1 MPPLRRRPIV
11 FGGLLISISQRRH
24 RSARQTT
31 KPGRTR
37 VGGRGA
43 AWPPRLFLSLCRSL
57 RRRRRRFLAAPGA
70 LFGVASLPTA
80 SARPWETIGDAR
92 EQRERGES
100 ARFSSNASG
109 HVPRRC
115 GRLLRDTVLLRLGL
129 RGEAKDDA
137 VPWCT
142 ASFSGA
148 RTGVSSLVP
157 VRKHGASKAR
167 AQCGMKRAPVV
178 GSQPRLPPRWP
189 CPRWR

>member
-43 AWPPRLFLSLCRSL
+43 AWPPRLFLSLSRSL
-57 RRRRRRFLAAPGA
+57 ATSAEKTLPGRTGRALWRRVFADGQRAAVGNDRRCPRAARKGRKRA
-70 LFGVASLPTA
+70 LFF
-80 SARPWETIGDAR
+80 
-92 EQRERGES
+92 ERV
-100 ARFSSNASG
+100 SG

-148 RTGVSSLVP
+148 GTGVSSLVP

-167 AQCGMKRAPVV
+167 SAG
-178 GSQPRLPPRWP
+178 
-189 CPRWR
+189 